1 MPRRP
6 RIHAPGGFYH
16 VTLRGNHRR
25 AIFVEEGDQRLLSV
39 IVSRAITNF
48 DARVHAYC
56 WMSNHIHLL
65 LQAGA
70 EPISSPM
77 RNIAAEFA
85 RAMQAKLATTGHFFE
100 RRYHATLVDSDS
112 YLLQLIRYIHRNP
125 VEAGVVS
132 HVGAYPWSSH
142 HVYVGVRS
150 ESWVTVDFGLGM
162 FAAQRGTAI
171 DAYRRFLE
179 APCESDQTWLGMMA
193 SNGGGQLVLGSEE
206 FMARVLRSGVP
217 TKDRRSLDELIEEGC
232 RRFAIS
238 ADRLGSVAHDPYI
251 ARVRAWI
258 AHQAISRRI
267 ASLAAV
273 ARALG
278 RNEAT
283 LRYAMRRY
291 CPGEP

>member
-1 MPRRP
+1 MPRRL

-25 AIFVEEGDQRLLSV
+25 TIFVEEGDQRLLNV
-39 IVSRAITNF
+39 IVARAISRF

-56 WMSNHIHLL
+56 WMTNHIHLL
-65 LQAGA
+65 LQAGT
-70 EPISSPM
+70 EPIGGPM

-85 RAMQAKLATTGHFFE
+85 RAMQSKLGTTGHFFE

-125 VEAGVVS
+125 VEAGIATKVVE
-132 HVGAYPWSSH
+132 YPWSSH
-142 HVYVGVRS
+142 HAYMGSRS
-150 ESWVTVDFGLGM
+150 ESWVTVNLGLSM
-162 FAAQRGTAI
+162 FAADRKKAAA
-171 DAYRRFLE
+171 AYGRFLE
-179 APCESDQTWLGMMA
+179 EPTADDQPWISTMA
-193 SNGGGQLVLGSEE
+193 SNGGTGLVLGNED
-206 FMARVLRSGVP
+206 FVAQIQGRPFAPKARQ
-217 TKDRRSLDELIEEGC
+217 SLNELISEGC
-232 RRFAIS
+232 RRFAVS
-238 ADRLGSVAHDPYI
+238 ADRLGSTLHDPYA

-283 LRYAMRRY
+283 
-291 CPGEP
+291 

>member
-6 RIHAPGGFYH
+6 RIHLPGGFYH

-25 AIFVEEGDQRLLSV
+25 AIFVEEGDQRLLNT
-39 IVSRAITNF
+39 IVARAVERF
-48 DARVHAYC
+48 GARVHAYC
-56 WMSNHIHLL
+56 WMTNHIHLL

-70 EPISSPM
+70 EPIGNPM

-125 VEAGVVS
+125 VEARIVER
-132 HVGAYPWSSH
+132 VGDYPWSSH
-142 HVYVGVRS
+142 HSYVGSRC
-150 ESWVTVDFGLGM
+150 EDWLTVGFGLRI
-162 FAAQRGTAI
+162 FSANRAEAI
-171 DAYRRFLE
+171 AAYRQFLD
-179 APCESDQTWLGMMA
+179 APHQDEPWLAEMA
-193 SNGGGQLVLGSEE
+193 SNGGAELVVGSEE
-206 FMARVLRSGVP
+206 FLMRVLEEPVVDGLRQ
-217 TKDRRSLDELIEEGC
+217 SLQDLIEEGC
-232 RRFAIS
+232 RRFAVS
-238 ADRLGSVAHDPYI
+238 MPRLESKLHDPYA

-258 AHQAISRRI
+258 ARQAQTRHI

-291 CPGEP
+291 CKPE

>member
-6 RIHAPGGFYH
+6 RIHSPGGFYH

-25 AIFVEEGDQRLLSV
+25 AIFVKEGDQRLLNT
-39 IVSRAITNF
+39 IVARAASTF
-48 DARVHAYC
+48 GARIHAYC

-70 EPISSPM
+70 EPIANPM

-85 RAMQAKLATTGHFFE
+85 RAMQSKLGTTGHFFE
-100 RRYHATLVDSDS
+100 RRYHATLVDSDA

-125 VEAGVVS
+125 VEAGMCDAVGEYRWTS
-132 HVGAYPWSSH
+132 HHAYVGA
-142 HVYVGVRS
+142 RS
-150 ESWVTVDFGLGM
+150 DAWVAVDFALNM
-162 FAAQRGTAI
+162 LAPERGRAI
-171 DAYRRFLE
+171 AAYRRFLDSNSE
-179 APCESDQTWLGMMA
+179 DESWLDAMA
-193 SNGGGQLVLGSEE
+193 SNGGPALVLGNEE
-206 FMARVLRSGVP
+206 FVSRALGKSIARKACQTL
-217 TKDRRSLDELIEEGC
+217 EQLIDEGC
-232 RRFAIS
+232 RRFAVTTT
-238 ADRLGSVAHDPYI
+238 RLDSVLHDPYA

-258 AHQAISRRI
+258 AHQAMVRRI

-283 LRYAMRRY
+283 LRYAIRRY
-291 CPGEP
+291 CQGLE